1 MKVLSS
7 SNLYANTHS
16 LKVIC
21 NHGKCPSPKA
31 KSFPR
36 IKSASYIVRTK
47 SQFLL
52 RKSSGMAKGI
62 GSGKMGEL
70 QLRHVALALIQRGL
84 LLYSLR
90 ETLGLW
96 KSSIGACKGLR
107 PVRSC
112 PQDRG
117 KPVHLSVICGELVGF
132 QFPIFR

>member
-1 MKVLSS
+1 
-7 SNLYANTHS
+7 
-16 LKVIC
+16 
-21 NHGKCPSPKA
+21 
-31 KSFPR
+31 
-36 IKSASYIVRTK
+36 
-47 SQFLL
+47 
-52 RKSSGMAKGI
+52 MAKGI